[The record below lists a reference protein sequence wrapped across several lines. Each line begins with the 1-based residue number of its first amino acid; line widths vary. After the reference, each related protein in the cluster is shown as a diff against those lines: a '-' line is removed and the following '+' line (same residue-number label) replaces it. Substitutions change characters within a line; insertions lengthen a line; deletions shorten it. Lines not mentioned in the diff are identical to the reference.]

1 MDLVASNLL
10 LILCFAVGTGLMIVE
25 AFLPGFGIAGVSG
38 LILEIAGIILAYRRF
53 GTVPALI
60 ALAAVLLVVGLV
72 VFFSYRSAMN
82 GRISKSPLVLKDTEV
97 PVAAAENPWK
107 DREGVAV
114 SPLRPA
120 GFVEIDGQRLNAST
134 SGDFLERGAAVKVTG
149 TEGDHLLVR
158 ALENG

>member
-97 PVAAAENPWK
+97 PVAAAESPWLPFMPTHS
-107 DREGVAV
+107 R
-114 SPLRPA
+114 SPKVPRSESASLN
-120 GFVEIDGQRLNAST
+120 GFQEMPLSASFT
-134 SGDFLERGAAVKVTG
+134 APG
-149 TEGDHLLVR
+149 
-158 ALENG
+158 